1 MPAAAEELRARLAA
15 AQGAGAPD
23 APGGAGW
30 AVHRLLPVPAPLDTL
45 FPGGGLARGTVVAV
59 EGSLWLALGLVAA
72 ASQAGSWCAVV
83 GMRHL
88 SAAAAAEAG
97 VDLTRLVLVPSP
109 GQQWATAVGA
119 LLDGLDVVM
128 VCPPRDVRAGEARRL
143 AARARE
149 RRSTLVPLGPWPD
162 TVDQRVRVTESEWVG
177 LHRGYGRITGRRCRV
192 AACGRGAAARER
204 RVVATLP
211 VTAATSAGSATP
223 RPGAPSAAAA
233 AGPLPAGGAP
243 FSEPPP
249 FDVLAGTTAGSA

>member
-1 MPAAAEELRARLAA
+1 MPAAAEELRARLGA
-15 AQGAGAPD
+15 AQ
-23 APGGAGW
+23 AGW

-59 EGSLWLALGLVAA
+59 EGSIWLALGLVAA

-88 SAAAAAEAG
+88 GAAAAAEAG
-97 VDLTRLVLVPSP
+97 IDLTRLVLVPSP
-109 GQQWATAVGA
+109 GRQWATAVGA

-128 VCPPRDVRAGEARRL
+128 VRAPRDVRAGEARRL

-149 RRSTLVPLGPWPD
+149 RRSTLVPIGPWPD
-162 TVDQRVRVTESEWVG
+162 TVDQRVRVTGSEWVG

-192 AACGRGAAARER
+192 AASGRGAAARER

-211 VTAATSAGSATP
+211 QS
-223 RPGAPSAAAA
+223 GAPSAAAA

-243 FSEPPP
+243 TFH
-249 FDVLAGTTAGSA
+249 DVLAGTAAGSA